1 MNHLQF
7 ASLRTWW
14 VSETWGSPVS
24 YLSTSPMLQSI
35 DIEIERPT
43 FLAGGERTRGSDA
56 DGDMLLV
63 GGGVTVKTW
72 GEAQGD

>member
-1 MNHLQF
+1 
-7 ASLRTWW
+7 
-14 VSETWGSPVS
+14 
-24 YLSTSPMLQSI
+24 MLQSI